1 LLRRR
6 RPAYSP
12 FPTRPRSARA
22 CDPRRPTLKR
32 KVLIVDDESDIV
44 EFVQYNLRKEMYET
58 LSAADGPKALQAAR
72 QQRPDLILLD
82 LMLPGIDGLEVCRA
96 LKAGRD
102 TAHIPI
108 IMLTAKGE
116 ETDIVTGLEIGADDY
131 VSKPFS
137 MRLLLARM
145 KAVLRRVA
153 ATEDKK
159 PTSLLEIRDLRIDDD
174 RHEVTLHGQSLQLT
188 LTEYK
193 LLRFLAQHPGRV
205 FTRTQILNNIQDE
218 HVIVIDRAIDVH
230 VAALRKK
237 LGEAGKL
244 VETVRGVGY
253 RFRD

>member
-1 LLRRR
+1 
-6 RPAYSP
+6 
-12 FPTRPRSARA
+12 
-22 CDPRRPTLKR
+22 
-32 KVLIVDDESDIV
+32 VDDEADIV
-44 EFVQYNLRKEMYET
+44 EFVEYNLRKEMYET
-58 LSAADGPKALQAAR
+58 SSAADGPKALQAAR

-82 LMLPGIDGLEVCRA
+82 LMLPGIDGLEVCRM
-96 LKAGRD
+96 LKSGRD

-116 ETDIVTGLEIGADDY
+116 ETDVVTGLEIGADDY

-153 ATEDKK
+153 ATEEKK
-159 PTSLLEIRDLRIDDD
+159 TPAQIVIRGLRIDDD
-174 RHEVTLHGQSLQLT
+174 RHEVSLDDKPLQLT

-193 LLRFLAQHPGRV
+193 LLRFLAQNPGRV

-237 LGEAGKL
+237 LGEAGKF

>member
-1 LLRRR
+1 M
-6 RPAYSP
+6 
-12 FPTRPRSARA
+12 
-22 CDPRRPTLKR
+22 
-32 KVLIVDDESDIV
+32 

-58 LSAADGPKALQAAR
+58 LSAADGPKALSMAR
-72 QQRPDLILLD
+72 QHHPDLVLLD
-82 LMLPGIDGLEVCRA
+82 LMIPGIDGLEVCRA

-108 IMLTAKGE
+108 IMLTAKGD
-116 ETDIVTGLEIGADDY
+116 ETDVVTGLEIGADDY
-131 VSKPFS
+131 VAKPFS

-145 KAVLRRVA
+145 KAVLRRSARSEEPASGTMVKMHGLA
-153 ATEDKK
+153 
-159 PTSLLEIRDLRIDDD
+159 IDND
-174 RHEVTLHGQSLQLT
+174 RHEVTFGLHRVPLT

-237 LGEAGKL
+237 LGDAGKF

-253 RFRD
+253 RFKD

>member
-1 LLRRR
+1 LPRRR
-6 RPAYSP
+6 NRAYSS
-12 FPTRPRSARA
+12 FPTRPRTARA
-22 CDPRRPTLKR
+22 RERRRKALKR

-44 EFVQYNLRKEMYET
+44 EFVQYNLRKEMYDT
-58 LSAADGPKALQAAR
+58 LSAADGPRALQMAR
-72 QQRPDLILLD
+72 QHRPDLILLD

-96 LKAGRD
+96 LKSGRE

-131 VSKPFS
+131 VAKPFS

-145 KAVLRRVA
+145 KAVLRRVV
-153 ATEDKK
+153 ATQEKK
-159 PTSLLEIRDLRIDDD
+159 PTSLLQISDLKIDDD
-174 RHEVTLHGQSLQLT
+174 RHEVSWKGQSLQLT

-193 LLRFLAQHPGRV
+193 LLRFLAQYPGRV
-205 FTRTQILNNIQDE
+205 FTRAQILNNIQDE

-237 LGEAGKL
+237 LGEAGRL
-244 VETVRGVGY
+244 IETVRGVGY

>member
-1 LLRRR
+1 MRWRLQ
-6 RPAYSP
+6 
-12 FPTRPRSARA
+12 
-22 CDPRRPTLKR
+22 LKR
-32 KVLIVDDESDIV
+32 KVLVVDDEPDIV

-58 LSAADGPKALQAAR
+58 LSAGDGPKALQIAR

-82 LMLPGIDGLEVCRA
+82 LMLPGIDGLDVCRS
-96 LKAGRD
+96 LKASRE

-131 VSKPFS
+131 VPKPFS

-145 KAVLRRVA
+145 KAVLRRA
-153 ATEDKK
+153 AAVTDARPQAVTKVH
-159 PTSLLEIRDLRIDDD
+159 DLTIDDD
-174 RHEVTLHGQSLQLT
+174 RHEVIYRDQVVALT

-237 LGEAGKL
+237 LGDAGRY

-253 RFRD
+253 RYKE

>member
-1 LLRRR
+1 
-6 RPAYSP
+6 
-12 FPTRPRSARA
+12 
-22 CDPRRPTLKR
+22 
-32 KVLIVDDESDIV
+32 
-44 EFVQYNLRKEMYET
+44 MYET
-58 LSAADGPKALQAAR
+58 LSAGDGPKALQIAR

-82 LMLPGIDGLEVCRA
+82 LMLPGIDGLDVCRS
-96 LKAGRD
+96 LKASRE
-102 TAHIPI
+102 TSHIPI

-131 VSKPFS
+131 VPKPFS

-145 KAVLRRVA
+145 KAVLRRATVA
-153 ATEDKK
+153 ADTRPQSVTKVH
-159 PTSLLEIRDLRIDDD
+159 DLTIDDD
-174 RHEVTLHGQSLQLT
+174 RHEVIFKDQTVQLT

-237 LGEAGKL
+237 LGDAGRYI
-244 VETVRGVGY
+244 ETVRGVGY
-253 RFRD
+253 RYKE

>member
-1 LLRRR
+1 VRHNR
-6 RPAYSP
+6 RPL
-12 FPTRPRSARA
+12 
-22 CDPRRPTLKR
+22 LKR

-58 LSAADGPKALQAAR
+58 LSAADGPKALSMAR
-72 QQRPDLILLD
+72 QHHPDLVLLD
-82 LMLPGIDGLEVCRA
+82 LMIPGIDGLEVCRA
-96 LKAGRD
+96 LKAGRE

-108 IMLTAKGE
+108 IMLTAKGD
-116 ETDIVTGLEIGADDY
+116 ETDVVTGLEIGADDY
-131 VSKPFS
+131 VAKPFS

-145 KAVLRRVA
+145 KAVLRRAGRAEEPQSGTMVKMHGLA
-153 ATEDKK
+153 
-159 PTSLLEIRDLRIDDD
+159 IDND
-174 RHEVTLHGQSLQLT
+174 RHEVTFGPQRVALT

-237 LGEAGKL
+237 LGDAGRL